1 MRSFSEKIMSSDPNV
16 NLESFVARFF
26 SSQGADVEKRGGS
39 LDVLS
44 PPELARRIGIPE
56 FCNLRVGDAGG
67 EGHAVHY
74 GSPLLEKIAE
84 AACETVPLALVNLSF
99 HYIKSEGF
107 GRLMAESFTLNGALA
122 RVETTAAQRAEYLL
136 LVCRYLAQSDE
147 QKEGLLPL
155 AFNLETGAP
164 VGNLEALLTTA
175 DKRFEPAGSIA
186 AFGGEKVRKIIRWAR
201 GRAADLLA
209 DEIEPFRESMNRRF
223 RRDVANLEAYYAE
236 LKREMTE
243 SLGRS
248 GLSEQLIRE
257 RKEKIA
263 LIPDEM
269 AKKREDLFNKYS
281 IRVKLELSGAMLI
294 RTPAVNLRC
303 MATVGRRKRPFSLLY
318 NPIDKSLDPLVCAGC
333 GQGTYQVHFCDNL
346 HLLCPRCAMRCPV
359 CATAS

>member
-1 MRSFSEKIMSSDPNV
+1 MSSDPNV
-16 NLESFVARFF
+16 HLESFVTRFF
-26 SSQGADVEKRGGS
+26 SIRGADVEKRGRC

-44 PPELARRIGIPE
+44 PPELARQIGIPE
-56 FCNLRVGDAGG
+56 FCNLKVGNPG
-67 EGHAVHY
+67 EERYAIHY

-84 AACETVPLALVNLSF
+84 AACETVPLALVSLSF

-107 GRLMAESFTLNGALA
+107 DRLMEELFTLHGALA
-122 RVETTAAQRAEYLL
+122 RVEKTAAQRAEYLL
-136 LVCRYLAQSDE
+136 LMCRYLAQSDE

-164 VGNLEALLTTA
+164 VGNLETMLVTA

-186 AFGGEKVRKIIRWAR
+186 AFHGEKVRKIIRWAR
-201 GRAADLLA
+201 ARAADLLE

-223 RRDVANLEAYYAE
+223 RRDIANLETYYAE
-236 LKREMTE
+236 LKEEMTE

-248 GLSEQLIRE
+248 GLSEQLIRN

-269 AKKREDLFNKYS
+269 AKKREDLSNKYS

-294 RTPAVNLRC
+294 RTPAVRLHC
-303 MATVGRRKRPFSLLY
+303 VATVGRRKRPFSLLY
-318 NPIDKSLDPLVCAGC
+318 NPIDKSIDPLVCAGC
-333 GQGTYQVHFCDNL
+333 GQGTYQVHFCNRL
-346 HLLCPRCAMRCPV
+346 HLLCPRCAPRCPA
-359 CATAS
+359 CSRD